1 MHVIGKIRGQA
12 ETTTAAGNV
21 QPQLFCSLECFEL
34 VVERTRLSISQTR
47 TFEEADDR
55 KEKAR
60 PLRPPQELRLASTA
74 ALKFEPP
81 HLTWDRSGQ
90 GRRSTVGTRP
100 LLYTHSAL
108 SKLITIDQNQ

>member
-12 ETTTAAGNV
+12 ETTTAAGNF

-34 VVERTRLSISQTR
+34 VVERARLRISRTR

-60 PLRPPQELRLASTA
+60 RRPPQELRLASTA